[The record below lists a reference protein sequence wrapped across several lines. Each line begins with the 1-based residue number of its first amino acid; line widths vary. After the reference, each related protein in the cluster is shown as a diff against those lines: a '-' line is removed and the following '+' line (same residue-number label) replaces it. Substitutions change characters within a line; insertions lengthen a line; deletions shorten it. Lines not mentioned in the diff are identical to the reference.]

1 MSRDRARLR
10 VSPWAL
16 AILFLAGSVLA
27 PVAVGAQTAGGG
39 AGVPVRA
46 FYVPTTPLNNDEESL
61 RFAGI
66 IDEAL
71 RRELGLLGLELVDA
85 EPGEPV
91 SLGAS
96 VAQGREAQAT
106 IVVGSTALVERRELV
121 MTFRVIDVASE
132 RLIEAAFSPTLV
144 GVTVHNRIDEAVT
157 DLARRLE
164 EFLANPEER
173 ASIAPF
179 ALSVTL
185 YGAPEG
191 MAVSYPG
198 GEPLGRIENGELTLP
213 FEPYPVGS
221 RLLLEKTHP
230 GYHSDEETVEL
241 SSPRNSFD
249 LEPLWKETI
258 WAGELFWT
266 TGQLAGL
273 GVGVRY
279 YLQPDYWFL
288 AGENYFYMQLSPY
301 ENVNPVAHNDIQAWT
316 GRYLLFDYDSSFRM
330 GVGAGLGLVLTRVFE
345 AENFLFTDFYLNLL
359 TIWLEYNT
367 RSWTYFF
374 RMSNKISLGIGN
386 HLLGAGYMSVYDPT
400 SDGEFE
406 MPAMTI
412 GVGRKF

>member
-16 AILFLAGSVLA
+16 AILLLSATFLS
-27 PVAVGAQTAGGG
+27 PVATGAQT
-39 AGVPVRA
+39 PEEVRA
-46 FYVPTTPLNNDEESL
+46 FYVPTTPLDDDEESL

-71 RRELGLLGLELVDA
+71 RRELGLLGLELVVS
-85 EPGEPV
+85 EQGEPT
-91 SLGAS
+91 SLGGS
-96 VAQGREAQAT
+96 VEAGREADAT

-185 YGAPEG
+185 FGAPEG

-198 GEPLGRIENGELTLP
+198 SEPLGFVRGGELELP

-241 SSPRNSFD
+241 TSPRNTFD
-249 LEPLWKETI
+249 LDPLWKETV
-258 WAGELFWT
+258 WAGEAFWT

-273 GVGVRY
+273 GLGVRY

-301 ENVNPVAHNDIQAWT
+301 ENANPVAHNDIQAWT
-316 GRYLLFDYDSSFRM
+316 GRYLLFDYDSSFRF
-330 GVGAGLGLVLTRVFE
+330 GVGAGLGVILTRVFE

-400 SDGEFE
+400 SDGDFE
-406 MPAMTI
+406 MPAMTV